1 MAEVPGDTWR
11 TTTAQKPR
19 GAMRVYI
26 FRSGDTYG
34 LTGLADGS
42 NLPLENRRW
51 EIQAE
56 VTLLDGES
64 PFGIDARQ
72 ALLDIGEAGYHLV
85 SVSDML
91 RRSLF

>member
-1 MAEVPGDTWR
+1 
-11 TTTAQKPR
+11 
-19 GAMRVYI
+19 MRVHI

-51 EIQAE
+51 EKQADT
-56 VTLLDGES
+56 TLVAGET
-64 PFGIDARQ
+64 PFGIDAEQ
-72 ALLDIGEAGYHLV
+72 ALLDIGGAGYHLV
-85 SVSDML
+85 SVSEML